1 MIDENENGP
10 EEIDPFL
17 KDAILIWLVE
27 NCNQTNAPLGITLLI
42 SGSIVTGTLISGKS
56 YIDGVASEL
65 NEAGEYAI
73 ARYYREFGEEV
84 YEDSSPEDEQVI
96 PEMIHLKDAQILT
109 GSLVRNIGWWR
120 GKISS
125 IDGHSIG
132 VLKHNE

>member
-1 MIDENENGP
+1 MIDDNENIP

-42 SGSIVTGTLISGKS
+42 GGSIVTGTLISGKS

-65 NEAGEYAI
+65 NEAGEYVVAK
-73 ARYYREFGEEV
+73 YYREFGEEV

-96 PEMIHLKDAQILT
+96 PEMIHLKDAQILN
-109 GSLVRNIGWWR
+109 GAMVRNIGWWR

-132 VLKHNE
+132 IL